1 MGKPNKV
8 MSLLGIAMKGRMAA
22 SGEFQTLDAVR
33 TGKAKV
39 VLIAGDASDNTKKLF
54 RDKCTFYQVP
64 VFEYGRKEDLG
75 RAIGKDLRSSVAICD
90 EGLAAAVIAQL
101 KQETQV

>member
-1 MGKPNKV
+1 MGKSSKV
-8 MSLLGIAMKGRMAA
+8 MSLLGIAMKGRLAV
-22 SGEFQTLDAVR
+22 SGEFQTLEAVR
-33 TGKAKV
+33 GGKAKV
-39 VLIAGDASDNTKKLF
+39 VLTAGDASDNTKKLF
-54 RDKCTFYQVP
+54 RDKCMFYQVP